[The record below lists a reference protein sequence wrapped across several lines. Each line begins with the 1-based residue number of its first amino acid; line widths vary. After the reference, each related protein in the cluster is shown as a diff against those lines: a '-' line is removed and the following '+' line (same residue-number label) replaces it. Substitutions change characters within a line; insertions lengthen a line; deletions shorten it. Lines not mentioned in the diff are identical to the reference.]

1 MKAQKSEEKLFATAL
16 RSSLG
21 KCSRCSSISNDPIC
35 FISRFPRRFCSSFLL
50 AGGPL
55 GWRIFAARG
64 NADIALQAVSKK
76 GFIHVESI
84 VCRVQSRFVR

>member
-1 MKAQKSEEKLFATAL
+1 LRNRKIDESAKIRRKAL

-21 KCSRCSSISNDPIC
+21 KRSNISNDPIC
-35 FISRFPRRFCSSFLL
+35 FISRFPRRFCFSFLL

-55 GWRIFAARG
+55 GWRIFTARG